1 MRRVRRAAGP
11 VVLALTVVLA
21 VTAYRGQWLAADR
34 IAVTARFGDVID
46 LTTGAGV
53 RFNDVTV
60 GGIGQIRLAT
70 SGCPAD
76 APCAEVELLVDPSA
90 PVPTDVRA
98 ELAKTSVLGERYV
111 ALVPTSPDGACCLTD
126 GTHLTETTVRSDVE
140 ALVAAGSELLVSVS
154 SDAIRTTLETGAEAF
169 GGRADVVASFVDDLR
184 AVVGA
189 YHEDRDDVLAPIDS
203 LDRATA
209 AYAEEAAAN
218 AATLTDLRVA
228 ARALQDQDD
237 RLLDTLDDVSELSG
251 EAIAFLSDHH
261 DEIEDAVRRL
271 RRVLEQVEASDEDVR
286 GILAVGARCMT
297 LLGRGAIN
305 GEAQVWTD
313 VIMCGFNDDQGEV
326 DEDCTPPNA
335 GQRAPEPGY
344 HPVPEECWQDPEPCT
359 GRPD

>member
-11 VVLALTVVLA
+11 VVLALGVVLA
-21 VTAYRGQWLAADR
+21 VAAYRGQWLAADR
-34 IAVTARFGDVID
+34 IAVTAHFSDVVD

-60 GGIGQIRLAT
+60 GGIGRIRLAT
-70 SGCPAD
+70 AGCPAS
-76 APCAEVELLVDPSA
+76 APCAEVELLVDPSV

-111 ALVPTSPDGACCLTD
+111 ALVPTTTDGPCCLTD
-126 GTHLTETTVRSDVE
+126 GARVAETAVRSDVE

-154 SDAIRTTLETGAEAF
+154 SDAIRTTLETGAAAF
-169 GGRADVVASFVDDLR
+169 GGRADVVASFVDDLHT
-184 AVVGA
+184 VVGA
-189 YHEDRDDVLAPIDS
+189 YHEDRDDVLALIDS
-203 LDRATA
+203 LDRVTA
-209 AYAEEAAAN
+209 AYAEDAAAN
-218 AATLTDLRVA
+218 AATLADLRVA

-251 EAIAFLSDHH
+251 EATGFLSDHH

-271 RRVLEQVEASDEDVR
+271 RLVLEQVEASDEDIR
-286 GILAVGARCMT
+286 RILAVGSRWMT

-313 VIMCGFNDDQGEV
+313 GIMCGVNDDQGEV

-335 GQRAPEPGY
+335 GQRAPAPGY
-344 HPVPEECWQDPEPCT
+344 YPVPEECWQDPEPCT